1 MTPRAM
7 PSACANTAPVTLRIA
22 CNANDRREQ
31 SDKPTRPGAIA
42 RSVGAN
48 CGFAKIASAIQG
60 ENTQIAVATS
70 PDTTSTTRNALR
82 KAALTTP
89 QRPDSALAPPNLRPG
104 LYKPTRKTKDKKIP
118 KQNPKRK

>member
-7 PSACANTAPVTLRIA
+7 PSDCANTAPVTLRIA

-42 RSVGAN
+42 SSVGAN

-60 ENTQIAVATS
+60 ENTQIDVATS
-70 PDTTSTTRNALR
+70 HATPNTTRNPLR
-82 KAALTTP
+82 KAALPTP
-89 QRPDSALAPPNLRPG
+89 TRPDHALHQQRDVTG
-104 LYKPTRKTKDKKIP
+104 TR
-118 KQNPKRK
+118 

>member
-1 MTPRAM
+1 MRISDWSSDVCSSDLPK
-7 PSACANTAPVTLRIA
+7 TAPVTLRIA

-82 KAALTTP
+82 KAELTTP
-89 QRPDSALAPPNLRPG
+89 QRPDPALAPTNLRTVMYTHP
-104 LYKPTRKTKDKKIP
+104 P
-118 KQNPKRK
+118 QNTE